1 MQRLP
6 IILHDGSCM
15 RKRWGIVGTTVG
27 EVKTRSLIMGLS
39 FDLTG
44 KVAIVTGGNGG
55 IGYGIARGLAQAG
68 ANIVIAAR
76 HPAKNAQAT
85 AALREI
91 GLKALSVSMDVRHE
105 ASVQAT
111 VQAAVEAF
119 GGVDILVNNA
129 GINIRKAPQDYTL
142 EEWQQ
147 VINTNLTGVFLCS
160 RAVYPYMV
168 KAGGGKIIN
177 IGSMTSIFGSSVSP
191 VYAAT
196 KGGVV
201 QFTKSLALF
210 WAKDNIQVN
219 VILPGWI
226 HTDLT
231 ASASSE
237 RYNFIKARIPHGR
250 WGEPDE
256 LAGAAVFLAS
266 RASDYVTG
274 IALPVDG
281 GYTSM

>member
-1 MQRLP
+1 MST
-6 IILHDGSCM
+6 D
-15 RKRWGIVGTTVG
+15 
-27 EVKTRSLIMGLS
+27 

-55 IGYGIARGLAQAG
+55 IGYGIAHGLAKAG
-68 ANIVIAAR
+68 ANIVVAAR
-76 HPAKNAQAT
+76 DPAKNARAIAT
-85 AALREI
+85 LQELGI
-91 GLKALSVSMDVRHE
+91 QALSVGTDVQDE
-105 ASVQAT
+105 TSVHAMVHAT
-111 VQAAVEAF
+111 VEAF
-119 GGVDILVNNA
+119 ERVDILVNNA

-142 EEWQQ
+142 EEWQH
-147 VINTNLTGVFLCS
+147 VLDTNLTGVFLCA
-160 RAVYPYMV
+160 RAVYPHML
-168 KAGGGKIIN
+168 KTGGGKIIN
-177 IGSMTSIFGSSVSP
+177 IGSMTSVFGSSVSP
-191 VYAAT
+191 AYAAT

-201 QFTKSLALF
+201 QFTKSLAVF

-219 VILPGWI
+219 AILPGWI

-231 ASASSE
+231 ASASAE

>member
-1 MQRLP
+1 MAA
-6 IILHDGSCM
+6 D
-15 RKRWGIVGTTVG
+15 
-27 EVKTRSLIMGLS
+27 
-39 FDLTG
+39 FDLSA

-55 IGYGIARGLAQAG
+55 IGFGIARGLANAG
-68 ANIVIAAR
+68 AAIVIAAR
-76 HPAKNAQAT
+76 DPEKNTRAV
-85 AALREI
+85 AALQET
-91 GLKALSVSMDVRHE
+91 GVEVLSVLTDVRDE
-105 ASVQAT
+105 ASVQA
-111 VQAAVEAF
+111 VVSAAAQVF
-119 GGVDILVNNA
+119 GHVDILVNNA

-142 EEWQQ
+142 DEWQQ
-147 VINTNLTGVFLCS
+147 VLDTNLTGVFLCS
-160 RAVYPYMV
+160 RAVYPFMI

-177 IGSMTSIFGSSVSP
+177 IGSMTSVFGSNVSP
-191 VYAAT
+191 AYAAT

-201 QFTKSLALF
+201 QFTKSLAIF

-219 VILPGWI
+219 AILPGWI

-237 RYNFIKARIPHGR
+237 RYQFIRSRIPHGR

-256 LAGAAVFLAS
+256 LGGAAVFLAS

-274 IALPVDG
+274 ITLPIDG

>member
-1 MQRLP
+1 MA
-6 IILHDGSCM
+6 SN
-15 RKRWGIVGTTVG
+15 
-27 EVKTRSLIMGLS
+27 

-44 KVAIVTGGNGG
+44 TVAIVTGGNGG
-55 IGYGIARGLAQAG
+55 IGFGIAAGLAQAG
-68 ANIVIAAR
+68 ANIIIAAR
-76 HPAKNAQAT
+76 HPGKNAQAVT
-85 AALREI
+85 ALQAM
-91 GLKALSVSMDVRHE
+91 GVHALSVPTDVQDE
-105 ASVQAT
+105 
-111 VQAAVEAF
+111 AAVQRMAETAATAF
-119 GGVDILVNNA
+119 GRVDILVNNA

-147 VINTNLTGVFLCS
+147 VLNTNLTGVFLCS
-160 RAVYPYMV
+160 RAVYPYML

-191 VYAAT
+191 AYAAT
-196 KGGVV
+196 KGAVV

-219 VILPGWI
+219 ALLPGWI

-266 RASDYVTG
+266 HASDYVTG
-274 IALPVDG
+274 ISLPVDG

>member
-1 MQRLP
+1 MTS
-6 IILHDGSCM
+6 D
-15 RKRWGIVGTTVG
+15 
-27 EVKTRSLIMGLS
+27 

-44 KVAIVTGGNGG
+44 KIAIVTGGNGG
-55 IGYGIARGLAQAG
+55 IGFGIARGLARAG
-68 ANIVIAAR
+68 ASLVIAAR
-76 HPAKNAQAT
+76 DGAKNLQAST
-85 AALREI
+85 ALQAI
-91 GLKALSVSMDVRHE
+91 GAKALCMATDVQIE
-105 ASVQAT
+105 ASVQAM
-111 VQAAVEAF
+111 VQAAVKAF
-119 GGVDILVNNA
+119 GRVDILVNNA

-147 VINTNLTGVFLCS
+147 VLNTNLTGVFLCS
-160 RAVYPYMV
+160 KAVYPYMV
-168 KAGGGKIIN
+168 QAGGGKIIN

-191 VYAAT
+191 AYAAS

-210 WAKDNIQVN
+210 WAKDRIQVN
-219 VILPGWI
+219 AILPGWI

-231 ASASSE
+231 ATASSE
-237 RYNFIKARIPHGR
+237 RYNAIKARIPHGR

-266 RASDYVTG
+266 RASDYITG
-274 IALPVDG
+274 ITLPVDG

>member
-1 MQRLP
+1 
-6 IILHDGSCM
+6 M
-15 RKRWGIVGTTVG
+15 RAGWRIVGAMAG
-27 EVKTRSLIMGLS
+27 EVKTRSFPMDS
-39 FDLTG
+39 TFDLTG

-55 IGYGIARGLAQAG
+55 IGLGIAKGLAQAG
-68 ANIVIAAR
+68 ANIVVAAR
-76 HPAKNAQAT
+76 HAGKNAQAVT
-85 AALREI
+85 ALQAM
-91 GLKALSVSMDVRHE
+91 GVNALSVHTDVQDE
-105 ASVQAT
+105 
-111 VQAAVEAF
+111 AAVQMMVEAAAEAF
-119 GGVDILVNNA
+119 GHVDILVNNA
-129 GINIRKAPQDYTL
+129 GINVRKTPQDYTL
-142 EEWQQ
+142 QEWQQ
-147 VINTNLTGVFLCS
+147 VLNTNLTGVFLCS

-168 KAGGGKIIN
+168 TAGGGKIIN
-177 IGSMTSIFGSSVSP
+177 IGSMTSIFGSNVSP
-191 VYAAT
+191 AYAAT

-219 VILPGWI
+219 TILPGWI

-250 WGEPDE
+250 WGESDE

-266 RASDYVTG
+266 HASDYVTG
-274 IALPVDG
+274 ISLPVDG